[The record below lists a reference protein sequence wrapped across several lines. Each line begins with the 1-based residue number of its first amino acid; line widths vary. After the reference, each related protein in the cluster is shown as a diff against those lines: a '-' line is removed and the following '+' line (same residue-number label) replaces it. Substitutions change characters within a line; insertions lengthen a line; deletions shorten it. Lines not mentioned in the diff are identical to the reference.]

1 MRRSAVVRPSSAGA
15 CGLSTTPGGV
25 PNANTVTSAPSA
37 CRPPAGPAGA
47 STTAIH
53 HPAHWKRTG
62 SAMGTSPDP
71 CSASQLRQAPSACV
85 RSSSGRGRS
94 VTGTSV
100 TDARQAA
107 NPRASAPAADP
118 GGSSTSITGPPEGQP
133 VTADCGTGISHARIG
148 GRCRSR
154 PSTSPTIQ
162 PGPGSHRTFGPVLP
176 ESVGPTHFCHTP
188 LPKSGAVEAAEGQG
202 DGEGCHDDGDEAV
215 EDLPG
220 GRVGEDRAEQPG
232 AVAQGGEPDGA
243 AQAGAG
249 GELPAV
255 LAVGGGH
262 RAQQQHRVQVDV
274 WIEPGQRQAAGE
286 GQGQAGAGA
295 GAGGVGAQ
303 RAGP

>member
-1 MRRSAVVRPSSAGA
+1 MRRSAVGRPSSAGA
-15 CGLSTTPGGV
+15 CGLRTTPGGV

-37 CRPPAGPAGA
+37 WRPPAGPAGS

-71 CSASQLRQAPSACV
+71 CSASQLRQAPSACA

-118 GGSSTSITGPPEGQP
+118 GGSSTSITGPPEAQP
-133 VTADCGTGISHARIG
+133 VTADCGTGISHACIG

-162 PGPGSHRTFGPVLP
+162 PGPGSHRTSGPVLP
-176 ESVGPTHFCHTP
+176 ESVGPTHICHTM
-188 LPKSGAVEAAEGQG
+188 LPCSGPVEAAEGQG
-202 DGEGCHDDGDEAV
+202 EGEGCHDGGDEAV

-220 GRVGEDRAEQPG
+220 RRAGEDRAEQAG

-243 AQAGAG
+243 APTGTGGGPPAGPAAG
-249 GELPAV
+249 GGPPAPHQHPV
-255 LAVGGGH
+255 PGH
-262 RAQQQHRVQVDV
+262 GR
-274 WIEPGQRQAAGE
+274 
-286 GQGQAGAGA
+286 
-295 GAGGVGAQ
+295 
-303 RAGP
+303 GP